1 LELTTAKYEDGKILS
16 LFTRFFY
23 LLHLNPS
30 DYCYFKNCLTH
41 KNSTGLCKSVVWVL
55 NGQQWFGILMDGFG
69 INDVRSEFV
78 TMQSTLDVT
87 VINHQYGG

>member
-1 LELTTAKYEDGKILS
+1 
-16 LFTRFFY
+16 
-23 LLHLNPS
+23 
-30 DYCYFKNCLTH
+30 
-41 KNSTGLCKSVVWVL
+41 
-55 NGQQWFGILMDGFG
+55 MDGFG